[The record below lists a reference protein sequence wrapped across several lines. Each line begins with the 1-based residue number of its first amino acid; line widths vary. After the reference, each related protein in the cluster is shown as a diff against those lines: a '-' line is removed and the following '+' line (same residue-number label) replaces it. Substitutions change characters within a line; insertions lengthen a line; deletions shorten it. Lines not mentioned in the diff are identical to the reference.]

1 MVYEVKGAPEQKNH
15 DHLIQP
21 GVRVRIVAG
30 DRDRI
35 GQTGEVASTYPGLRT
50 VTVLLDGNTRFV
62 TGYDFVEV
70 VNAAKDSP
78 PGDCYAI
85 LPPHHHDDPS
95 DALEVVEDSIFTD
108 RPSGQV
114 DGADQL
120 RLRRGR

>member
-70 VNAAKDSP
+70 
-78 PGDCYAI
+78 
-85 LPPHHHDDPS
+85 HHDDPS